1 MLSLLDRYVLKR
13 FLFAYTMV
21 VVVILTL
28 FVIIDIPER
37 IKKAKKSGCG
47 RSLTVG
53 TERCYHCNTQ
63 VEKTADRC
71 PRPTANEILVIHY
84 SSNIPLIFYQMA
96 PFLAVLG
103 GMLAVS
109 SLQQRNEL
117 IPMKVAGR
125 SPMRIVMPILI
136 TTVLLGGLTWCI
148 QEYFIPQLKYYVQKA
163 GLLGKNRRQQPKAIP
178 DRFGGVLLV
187 DAYNTEEKILFDL
200 IYQRID
206 NEGHESYE
214 VVASQGHW
222 DEEKECWVLSRGAR
236 LDYDETGARKKAKS
250 DSSASDQDY
259 IATSFEENGY
269 ELETSI
275 LPRDIFE
282 AAQTLNSLSSEELRE
297 QQQRLP
303 HDKQRMEVLLES
315 RLAYP
320 FAGLI
325 LMLLGLPFVLDE
337 NGDTWKGVLFCMVI
351 CGCYYIL
358 TFVLLDLAKVNVF
371 NARVAA
377 WAPNVLFMP
386 IGCALMH
393 WKGR

>member
-1 MLSLLDRYVLKR
+1 MISLLDKYVLKR
-13 FLFAYTMV
+13 FLFAYVMV

-47 RSLTVG
+47 RSLAVG

-63 VEKTADRC
+63 VEKTSSRC

-125 SPMRIVMPILI
+125 SPLRIVMPILI
-136 TTVLLGGLTWCI
+136 TTLFLGGVTWCI
-148 QEYFIPQLKYYVQKA
+148 QEYFIPQFKYYVQKA

-178 DRFGGVLLV
+178 DRYGGVLLV
-187 DAYNTEEKILFDL
+187 DAYNTEEKVLFDL
-200 IYQRID
+200 IYQRTD
-206 NEGHESYE
+206 EDGHESYE
-214 VVASQGHW
+214 VVASTGKW
-222 DEEKECWVLSRGAR
+222 NEEKERWVLSRGAR
-236 LDYDETGARKKAKS
+236 LDYDETGARKKLEGEGAT
-250 DSSASDQDY
+250 DEDY
-259 IATSFEENGY
+259 VATSFDDDGY
-269 ELETSI
+269 VLETSI

-282 AAQTLNSLSSEELRE
+282 AAQTLNSLSSQELRE
-297 QQQRLP
+297 QQRRLP
-303 HDKQRMEVLLES
+303 HDKQRMEVLLAS
-315 RLAYP
+315 RVAYP

-325 LMLLGLPFVLDE
+325 LMILGLPFVLDE
-337 NGDTWKGVLFCMVI
+337 NGDTWKGVLLCMAI

-358 TFVLLDLAKVNVF
+358 TFVLLDLAKLNVF
-371 NARVAA
+371 NAQVAA
-377 WAPNVLFMP
+377 WAPNVFFLP
-386 IGCALMH
+386 IGGALMH

>member
-1 MLSLLDRYVLKR
+1 MISLLDKYVLKR
-13 FLFAYTMV
+13 FLFAYVMV

-47 RSLTVG
+47 RSISVG
-53 TERCYHCNTQ
+53 SERCYHCNTQ
-63 VEKTADRC
+63 IEKSANRC
-71 PRPTANEILVIHY
+71 PRPTTNEILVIHY

-125 SPMRIVMPILI
+125 SPLRIVMPILI
-136 TTVLLGGLTWCI
+136 TTVFLGGVTWCI
-148 QEYFIPQLKYYVQKA
+148 QEYFIPQFKFYVQKA

-187 DAYNTEEKILFDL
+187 DAYNTEEKVLFDL

-206 NEGHESYE
+206 EDGHESYE
-214 VVASQGHW
+214 VVASTGKW
-222 DEEKECWVLSRGAR
+222 DDEKERWVLSRGAR
-236 LDYDETGARKKAKS
+236 LDYDETGARKKIEGK
-250 DSSASDQDY
+250 DSNKENYVAR
-259 IATSFEENGY
+259 SFEDKGY
-269 ELETSI
+269 VLETSI

-297 QQQRLP
+297 QQKRLP
-303 HDKQRMEVLLES
+303 HDKQRMEVLLAS
-315 RLAYP
+315 RMAYP
-320 FAGLI
+320 FAGFI
-325 LMLLGLPFVLDE
+325 LMILGLPFVLDE
-337 NGDTWKGVLFCMVI
+337 NGDTWKGVLMCMVI

-358 TFVLLDLAKVNVF
+358 TFVLLDLAKLNVF
-371 NARVAA
+371 HAQFAA
-377 WAPNVLFMP
+377 WAPNVIFLP
-386 IGCALMH
+386 IGGALMH